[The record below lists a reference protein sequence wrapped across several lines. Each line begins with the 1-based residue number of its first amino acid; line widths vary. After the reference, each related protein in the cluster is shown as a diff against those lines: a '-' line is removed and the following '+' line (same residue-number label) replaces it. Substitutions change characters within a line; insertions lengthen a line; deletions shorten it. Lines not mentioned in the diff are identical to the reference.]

1 MQPPAADDGPQ
12 RLVAPV
18 GHQHHIQFFL
28 PFRQQH
34 RQVLLRQGVAAVPIT
49 VKGVLRRA
57 GSAATQQG
65 LAGLDGLGIPADD
78 LVGGF
83 RQLLLD
89 LSRQGVRLLLELL
102 LILRQLELLEFLA
115 GILLSQPQALQ
126 SDAGPLHVQLRQG
139 AVVAQQPVSLLHR
152 LALRHID
159 LCGGLGLGKKHFL
172 ELIHGDGT
180 AGLCGVA
187 PIVRH
192 ADARHRIHLHGAA
205 AAVAKQSQATPHQ
218 SAYAH
223 HDARRQKGAFQFLI
237 HGCHL
242 R

>member
-1 MQPPAADDGPQ
+1 MVPSSPTGQVQPPAADDGPQ

-18 GHQHHIQFFL
+18 GHQHQIQFFL

-115 GILLSQPQALQ
+115 GVLLLQPQALQ
-126 SDAGPLHVQLRQG
+126 SDAGR
-139 AVVAQQPVSLLHR
+139 S
-152 LALRHID
+152 
-159 LCGGLGLGKKHFL
+159 
-172 ELIHGDGT
+172 T
-180 AGLCGVA
+180 SNS
-187 PIVRH
+187 VRV
-192 ADARHRIHLHGAA
+192 L
-205 AAVAKQSQATPHQ
+205 S
-218 SAYAH
+218 
-223 HDARRQKGAFQFLI
+223 
-237 HGCHL
+237 
-242 R
+242 